1 MMDDLLAG
9 TGNPTEQ
16 SVLNRASKDKF
27 VFVLNLP
34 RALKDKQAVDS
45 DVSLKPLEMSIFGTI
60 VPTITVPPIA
70 VPYGGQVPNYSSH
83 TRPNYPPLSINFV
96 VDNQYKNYF
105 SLWQWLALLNDPLQS
120 SYTGKTDKRLTS
132 IEKIQKGTHTDYQ
145 STLSILALNE
155 YNQTVIEF
163 VYYYAFITS
172 LGGISYNYRDGEI
185 LESSAEFQYS
195 QLQVIRPKSVLCK

>member
-1 MMDDLLAG
+1 MMEDLIT
-9 TGNPTEQ
+9 TGNPTNQ

-27 VFVLNLP
+27 VLVLNLP
-34 RALKDKQAVDS
+34 RALKTKEPTNP
-45 DVSLKPLEMSIFGTI
+45 DVSLKPLEISVFGTI
-60 VPTITVPPIA
+60 VPTITVPPIQ

-96 VDNQYKNYF
+96 VDNEYKNYY

-120 SYTGKTDKRLTS
+120 EYTGKQDKNLS
-132 IEKIQKGTHTDYQ
+132 LIEKMSRGNHTDYQ

-185 LESSAEFQYS
+185 LESSVEFQYS
-195 QLQVIRPKSVLCK
+195 QLQVKRPKDELCS